1 MSIRDLVFRLSIST
15 RLTLWFGT
23 SLLVLLTVFVAVFYT
38 SVHLGLHQDLEA
50 RLREEAAAVQ
60 AHFRAHSGAS
70 LTGSSSTPGHAF
82 QTTPGTFV
90 RLLGPGGDVLQASPS
105 FRSRPRLS
113 VDLPASPT
121 STLKTRSWS
130 GTSAQSL
137 YVPLEEN
144 ASVAWLEVTKLQSP
158 IHRQLH
164 TLRWLLALGI
174 VIGVGVAM
182 LVGYGLA
189 RRALR
194 PVAALTDAANEMQ
207 DRPTGTLP
215 TDFGTQDELTELAGT
230 FNDLIGRLR
239 ASLQRERRFRA
250 DAAHNMFTPLTAIQS
265 ELDVTLR
272 NPRSNAEYREALET
286 VQRHT
291 VDLSEMLDE
300 LMTLS
305 QIEGRGDRPETA
317 RVEVGAVVRS
327 RVDRVRARADDQGV
341 SLDCRVPPEAEAQVE
356 SEDLALVVDHLLD
369 NALKYTP
376 EDGSVQVTVRRN
388 GEAVVLR
395 VSDTGIG
402 FSPDAAD
409 RLFDRFYRGAEAAN
423 GTTGGGL
430 GLSIVRAL
438 VRSYGGTIAA
448 RSDGPGTGS
457 TFTVRLPHSD
467 AQE

>member
-1 MSIRDLVFRLSIST
+1 MGIRNLVSRLSIST

-50 RLREEAAAVQ
+50 RLREEAAALE

-70 LTGSSSTPGHAF
+70 LARSSSTPAHAF

-90 RLLGPGGDVLQASPS
+90 RLLGPGGDVIQASPS
-105 FRSRPRLS
+105 FQSRPQLS
-113 VDLPASPT
+113 VDLPASSA

-137 YVPLEEN
+137 YMPLDQE
-144 ASVAWLEVTKLQSP
+144 ASPVAWMEVTKLQSP

-164 TLRWLLALGI
+164 ALRWLLALGI
-174 VIGVGVAM
+174 VIGVGIAM

-207 DRPTGTLP
+207 GQPTGTLP
-215 TDFGTQDELTELAGT
+215 TDFGVEDELTELAGT

-239 ASLQRERRFRA
+239 ESLQRERRFRA

-272 NPRSNAEYREALET
+272 NPRSEAEYREALKT

-291 VDLSEMLDE
+291 ETLSSLLEE

-305 QIEGRGDRPETA
+305 RIEAREGRPAPSLINVGR
-317 RVEVGAVVRS
+317 RVE
-327 RVDRVRARADDQGV
+327 DRIRRMRQPHAAAASIEWDAPAEIEAPISTND
-341 SLDCRVPPEAEAQVE
+341 LD
-356 SEDLALVVDHLLD
+356 LVVDHLLD

-376 EDGSVQVTVRRN
+376 EEGTVTVQVCQEDDEVL
-388 GEAVVLR
+388 LR
-395 VSDTGIG
+395 VSDSGIG
-402 FSPDAAD
+402 FDAED
-409 RLFDRFYRGAEAAN
+409 TSRLFERFYRTGAAEQHAD
-423 GTTGGGL
+423 GGGL
-430 GLSIVRAL
+430 GLPIVQAIAET
-438 VRSYGGTIAA
+438 YGGTVTAQ
-448 RSDGPGTGS
+448 SPGRNQGC
-457 TFTVRLPHSD
+457 TFEVRFPKS
-467 AQE
+467 

>member
-1 MSIRDLVFRLSIST
+1 MGIRDLVSRFSIST

-50 RLREEAAAVQ
+50 RLREEAAALQ

-70 LTGSSSTPGHAF
+70 LTDSSSSPGHAL

-90 RLLGPGGDVLQASPS
+90 RLLGPGGEIIQASPS
-105 FRSRPRLS
+105 FQARPPLS
-113 VDLPASPT
+113 VDLPPSPA
-121 STLKTRSWS
+121 STLKTRSWN

-144 ASVAWLEVTKLQSP
+144 ASVAWMEVTKLQSP

-164 TLRWLLALGI
+164 ALRWLLALGI
-174 VIGVGVAM
+174 VIGVGIAM

-272 NPRSNAEYREALET
+272 NSRSEAEYREALRA
-286 VQRHT
+286 VHRHT
-291 VDLSEMLDE
+291 ETLSSVLEE

-305 QIEGRGDRPETA
+305 RIEAREGRPGPSLINVGRQVEERIRRKRQAHVETA
-317 RVEVGAVVRS
+317 SIEWEVPAEIEAPIS
-327 RVDRVRARADDQGV
+327 ADD
-341 SLDCRVPPEAEAQVE
+341 LD
-356 SEDLALVVDHLLD
+356 LVVDHLLD

-376 EDGSVQVTVRRN
+376 EEGSVTVQVLQEDDDVY
-388 GEAVVLR
+388 LR
-395 VSDTGIG
+395 VSDSGIG
-402 FSPDAAD
+402 FDPEDAD
-409 RLFDRFYRGAEAAN
+409 RLFERFYRTGAAEQHA
-423 GTTGGGL
+423 GGGGL
-430 GLSIVRAL
+430 GLPIVEAIAE
-438 VRSYGGTIAA
+438 SYGGTVAA
-448 RSDGPGTGS
+448 QSPGRDQGS
-457 TFTVRLPHSD
+457 TFEVRFPGS
-467 AQE
+467 

>member
-1 MSIRDLVFRLSIST
+1 MGIRDLVSRLSIST

-90 RLLGPGGDVLQASPS
+90 RLLAPGGEIIQASPS
-105 FRSRPRLS
+105 FQARPPLS
-113 VDLPASPT
+113 VDLPPSPA

-137 YVPLEEN
+137 YVPLEID
-144 ASVAWLEVTKLQSP
+144 ASSVAWMEVTKLQSP

-164 TLRWLLALGI
+164 ALRWLLALGI
-174 VIGVGVAM
+174 VIGVGIAM

-215 TDFGTQDELTELAGT
+215 TDFGARDELTELADT

-239 ASLQRERRFRA
+239 ESLQRERRFRA

-272 NPRSNAEYREALET
+272 NPRSEAEYREALRA
-286 VQRHT
+286 VHRHT
-291 VDLSEMLDE
+291 ETLSSVLEE

-305 QIEGRGDRPETA
+305 RIEAREGRPGPSLINVGRQVEERIRRKRQAHAETA
-317 RVEVGAVVRS
+317 SIEWEVPAEIEAPIS
-327 RVDRVRARADDQGV
+327 ADD
-341 SLDCRVPPEAEAQVE
+341 LN
-356 SEDLALVVDHLLD
+356 LVVDHLLD

-376 EDGSVQVTVRRN
+376 EDGSVTVQVRQ
-388 GEAVVLR
+388 EDDVVFLS
-395 VSDTGIG
+395 VSDSGIG
-402 FSPDAAD
+402 FDPEDAE
-409 RLFDRFYRGAEAAN
+409 RLFERFYRTGAAEQHA
-423 GTTGGGL
+423 GGGGL
-430 GLSIVRAL
+430 GLPIVEAIAE
-438 VRSYGGTIAA
+438 SYGGTVMAQ
-448 RSDGPGTGS
+448 SPGRDQGCTFEVRFPGS
-457 TFTVRLPHSD
+457 
-467 AQE
+467 